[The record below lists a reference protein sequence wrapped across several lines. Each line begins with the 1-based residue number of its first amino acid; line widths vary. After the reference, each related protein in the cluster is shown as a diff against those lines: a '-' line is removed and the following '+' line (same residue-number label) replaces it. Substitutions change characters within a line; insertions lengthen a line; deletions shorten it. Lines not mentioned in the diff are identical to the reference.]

1 MVEFRQWF
9 AKYQMFVLEYKV
21 KPKPQQV
28 QAIEEAIKTHQFV
41 RNKVLRYWMDNRG
54 QGKAELFRYNTDL
67 RAGYEFVEEL
77 NSHACQTAVER
88 VLRSITKFFDNCKK
102 SKPGKKGYPKFQKHN
117 RSVEYKTSGWK
128 LDPQTK
134 KHIDFIDKKNIGR
147 LKLIGSRD
155 LYYFQPEQIKRVRI
169 VRRADGYYV
178 QFVLKL
184 DPKDTVKPFPV
195 TQKCI
200 GIYVGL
206 KEFYADSNGHLEPI
220 PQFYRKS
227 ERQLNR
233 ANRKK
238 SKKYRKGQPQSK
250 NYHKARMRYA
260 RKHLKVSRQRE
271 EYCKRVAYSV
281 IQSNDLVAY
290 EDLNVRGMIKNRKL
304 AKSIS
309 DAGWSRFRQWLEYFG
324 DKYGKATVAVPPH
337 YTSQICSHCGVKVQ
351 KSLSTRTHVCQCGYR
366 EDRDVNAAINILQ
379 KGLSTV
385 GHTGTYAWGETPS
398 SLVGAILL
406 GYGDSVNQESSSL

>member
-1 MVEFRQWF
+1 
-9 AKYQMFVLEYKV
+9 MFVLEYKV
-21 KPKPQQV
+21 KPKPQQI
-28 QAIEEAIKTHQFV
+28 QAIEEAIRTHQFV

-54 QGKAELFRYNTDL
+54 KGKAELFRYNTDL
-67 RAGYEFVEEL
+67 RAEYEFVKDL

-88 VLRSITKFFDNCKK
+88 VLKSITKFFDNCKK
-102 SKPGKKGYPKFQKHN
+102 NKPGKRGYPKFQKHN

-134 KHIDFIDKKNIGR
+134 KHINFIDKKNIGR

-178 QFVLKL
+178 QLVIKL
-184 DPKDTVKPFPV
+184 DPRDIVKPFPV
-195 TQKCI
+195 TGKCI
-200 GIYVGL
+200 GIDVGL
-206 KEFYADSNGHLEPI
+206 KEFYADSDGYLEPI
-220 PQFYRKS
+220 PKFYRKA

-238 SKKYRKGQPQSK
+238 SKKYRKGVKQSN
-250 NYHKARMRYA
+250 NYHKARTRYA
-260 RKHLKVSRQRE
+260 RKHLNISRQRI

-290 EDLNVRGMIKNRKL
+290 EDLNVQGMIRNRKL

-309 DAGWSRFRQWLEYFG
+309 NAGWSTFRQWLEYFG
-324 DKYGKATVAVPPH
+324 YKYGKATVAVSPH
-337 YTSQICSHCGVKVQ
+337 YTSQICSNCGDKVK
-351 KSLSTRTHVCQCGYR
+351 KSLSTRTHVCQCGYT

-385 GHTGTYAWGETPS
+385 GHTGTHYAWGETSS

-406 GYGDSVNQESSSL
+406 GYGDSANQESPLL